1 MASQGVRSTCLL
13 HSKSL
18 GLSRH
23 LHHCHRGTVLG
34 DLIPRNTAG
43 ASQLSEALH
52 AARVL
57 QFSGE
62 ARKFWQLLNWLIDV
76 PDSKPQE
83 QRHV

>member
-1 MASQGVRSTCLL
+1 
-13 HSKSL
+13 
-18 GLSRH
+18 
-23 LHHCHRGTVLG
+23 LG